1 MLILTILLFQL
12 EALLLV
18 GDPSD
23 YGLPSLQM
31 FTAPYFNPK
40 TKEFENVTSLMT
52 ISDAQCILL
61 KEPNKRKIIIQPLPN
76 PEDVPFLDSYCLLDY
91 DKIEGAIYDTATTI
105 ETLLPIK
112 EAQESLQNDNG
123 IRLMGCFSYPK
134 YSKVVGEVIKATKDN
149 PPKPRPLLSELT
161 EPVLPAFATNY
172 LTKPDLLAN
181 PPLTVK
187 DQLKKIVQALS
198 TETDKAKIKEMK
210 HTLKIGPYYAIAFDK
225 WQAFSVEQPGNEK
238 LWDEAVAAKDAAD
251 VALDEVETAKNTVKA
266 DKEKL
271 DAAVTDAE
279 IEKAQQELDKSTAE
293 LREKEVKKKV
303 TSNDV
308 GIKYSLAQAKTEA
321 LEVMVEEGVEA
332 NKEFNNAVEAL
343 TGGLTVK
350 DFNGGNDISA
360 KTTVIQIREEYGG
373 TEKNCMPL
381 PTTQGMD

>member
-1 MLILTILLFQL
+1 ML
-12 EALLLV
+12 
-18 GDPSD
+18 
-23 YGLPSLQM
+23 
-31 FTAPYFNPK
+31 
-40 TKEFENVTSLMT
+40 
-52 ISDAQCILL
+52 
-61 KEPNKRKIIIQPLPN
+61 PL
-76 PEDVPFLDSYCLLDY
+76 
-91 DKIEGAIYDTATTI
+91 ATTI
-105 ETLLPIK
+105 DTLLPIK

-149 PPKPRPLLSELT
+149 PPKPRSLLSELT

-198 TETDKAKIKEMK
+198 TETEKAKIKEMK
-210 HTLKIGPYYAIAFDK
+210 NTLKIGPYYAIAFDK

-251 VALDEVETAKNTVKA
+251 IALDEAETAKNTVK
-266 DKEKL
+266 
-271 DAAVTDAE
+271 
-279 IEKAQQELDKSTAE
+279 
-293 LREKEVKKKV
+293 
-303 TSNDV
+303 
-308 GIKYSLAQAKTEA
+308 G
-321 LEVMVEEGVEA
+321 
-332 NKEFNNAVEAL
+332 NKDFNNAVEAL

-350 DFNGGNDISA
+350 DYNGGNDISA